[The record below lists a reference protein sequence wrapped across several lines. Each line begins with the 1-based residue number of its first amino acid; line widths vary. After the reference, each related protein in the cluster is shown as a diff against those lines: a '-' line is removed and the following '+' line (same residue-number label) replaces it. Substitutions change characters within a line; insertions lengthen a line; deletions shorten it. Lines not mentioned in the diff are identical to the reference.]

1 MSFDISHL
9 LDGWDYQPGQ
19 VIVRRFTGKDGEEK
33 IQLRVD
39 LGILQMNARGRPDG
53 RRPHGHASLLDHFIA
68 RLDRHL
74 EENDGEDD
82 DFVLKSED
90 CSRLQIEALQFHH
103 RCICLLQLEDF
114 GAAVRDTNR
123 NLKTLDFVD
132 EYAESDDMAWSLN
145 PFRPQVLLLR
155 TRALAPQPIKR
166 KAFAGA
172 VERVKDGV
180 KCIRE
185 FYEAV
190 DREDLLEHSAEITA
204 LEDWLNDIIQQ
215 RPLSKR
221 EQLEHAL
228 SEAVKVEDYEKA
240 AHVRDQLRKLDSEKS
255 KGSGR

>member
-39 LGILQMNARGRPDG
+39 LGLLQMNARGRPDG
-53 RRPHGHASLLDHFIA
+53 KRPHGHSSLLEYFTA

-74 EENDGEDD
+74 EANDGEDD
-82 DFVLKSED
+82 DFVLKAED
-90 CSRLQIEALQFHH
+90 CSRLQMEALQFHH

-123 NLKTLDFVD
+123 NLKVLDFVD
-132 EYAESDDMAWSLN
+132 EYAETDDMAWSLN
-145 PFRPQVLLLR
+145 QFRPQVLLLR
-155 TRALAPQPIKR
+155 TRSLALQRIKR
-166 KAFAGA
+166 KDFAGA

-180 KCIRE
+180 KSIRE

-190 DREDLLEHSAEITA
+190 EREDLLEQSAEIMA
-204 LEDWLNDIIQQ
+204 LEDWLEDILEQ

-221 EQLEHAL
+221 EQLENAL
-228 SEAVKVEDYEKA
+228 NEAVKLEDYEKA

-255 KGSGR
+255 KGAGR